1 MLHRS
6 VQENAANAVR
16 FASVSDH
23 FGTCIKE
30 SRSKSVWSKNLV
42 WQTDRQTDQID
53 RQTDRDRKTD
63 SMVLNLML
71 NSISG
76 LITILKTNF
85 FYS

>member
-1 MLHRS
+1 MCLTILGHY
-6 VQENAANAVR
+6 AL
-16 FASVSDH
+16 
-23 FGTCIKE
+23 
-30 SRSKSVWSKNLV
+30 KSQDQNQYDLKTLCDR
-42 WQTDRQTDQID
+42 QTDRQTGRQTD

-76 LITILKTNF
+76 LITILKTSF

>member
-1 MLHRS
+1 MCLTILGH
-6 VQENAANAVR
+6 AL
-16 FASVSDH
+16 
-23 FGTCIKE
+23 
-30 SRSKSVWSKNLV
+30 KSQDQNQYDLKTLCDR
-42 WQTDRQTDQID
+42 QTDRQTDQID